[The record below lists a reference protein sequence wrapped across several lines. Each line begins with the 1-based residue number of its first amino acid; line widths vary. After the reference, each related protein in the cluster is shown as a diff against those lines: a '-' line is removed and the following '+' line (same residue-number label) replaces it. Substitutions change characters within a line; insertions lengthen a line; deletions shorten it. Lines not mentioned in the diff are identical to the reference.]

1 MSDNIKNV
9 TTIGNAIVDVISKC
23 DDDFLNS
30 HSIVKS
36 AMNLID
42 ESKSQSLYQ
51 SLQSPQVISGGSAAN
66 TAVGLASFGSKA
78 AFIGKVR
85 NDELGKKFLS
95 NIVEA
100 GVQFTTPPSAE
111 GPRTASSI
119 ILVTPDAERSMNTYL
134 GACVELDSDDIDEN
148 IVKNSQVTYLE
159 GYLYDPPRAKEAFVK
174 AANIA
179 KKSNNKVSMSL
190 SDSFCVE
197 RYRSEFHSFIKN
209 HVDILFANEDE
220 AKSLFETDLA
230 EAKNQ
235 FLNLGIEVALTLGN
249 KGSAILRDGSW
260 IDIEPRKVQSVEDT
274 TGAGDLFAAGYL
286 YGRTTGGDARQ
297 CGYIGSVA
305 ASEIISHI
313 GARPEVSLK
322 TLI

>member
-23 DDDFLNS
+23 DDGFLKS

-42 ESKSQSLYQ
+42 EKKSKSLYKSLH
-51 SLQSPQVISGGSAAN
+51 SPQVISGGSAAN

-85 NDELGKKFLS
+85 NDELGKKFSS
-95 NIVEA
+95 NIIEA
-100 GVQFTTPPSAE
+100 GVQFTTAPSE
-111 GPRTASSI
+111 DGPRTASSI

-134 GACVELDSDDIDEN
+134 GACVELDPDDIDEN
-148 IVKNSQVTYLE
+148 IIKNSQVTYLE

-179 KKSNNKVSMSL
+179 KNSNNKVSMSL

-197 RYRSEFHSFIKN
+197 RYRSDFLSFIKN

-220 AKSLFETDLA
+220 ATSLFETDLV

-235 FLNLGIEVALTLGN
+235 FLNLGIEVALTLGS
-249 KGSAILRDGSW
+249 KGSTILRDGLW
-260 IDIEPRKVQSVEDT
+260 IDIESGNVQRVEDT

-286 YGRTTGGDARQ
+286 HGRTTGGDAKQ
-297 CGYIGSVA
+297 CGHFGSIA

-313 GARPEVSLK
+313 GARPETSLK
-322 TLI
+322 ALI